1 MMPTSN
7 NLLPLHADGHWMYR
21 FSIALS
27 RVVHLLNHRIILSG
41 KGPFTQNTNP
51 TSPLKAEPLSTQ
63 HYYCTTESRL
73 WTLLLSKQLAQPL
86 PLGRPGSTDR
96 FSLISMSIQDTKY
109 EEMLLPCTCA
119 APLPPEAVLSPGC
132 GLLWL
137 PTCLEE
143 IPLRR
148 KEMFSQMI
156 VFPPQLSASTIF
168 PSICCVSQEL
178 MASSRCK
185 SVVTTGRK
193 GRVLV

>member
-7 NLLPLHADGHWMYR
+7 NLPPLHDDGHWMYH

-27 RVVHLLNHRIILSG
+27 RVVHLLNHRIISAG
-41 KGPFTQNTNP
+41 NGPFTQNTHP

-73 WTLLLSKQLAQPL
+73 WTFLLSKQLAQPL

-96 FSLISMSIQDTKY
+96 FSLTSMSIQDTKY
-109 EEMLLPCTCA
+109 EEMLLPCTFA
-119 APLPPEAVLSPGC
+119 APLPPEAVHSPAC

-137 PTCLEE
+137 PTCLEG
-143 IPLRR
+143 IPLRT
-148 KEMFSQMI
+148 KEMFSQVI
-156 VFPPQLSASTIF
+156 VFPSPLSASTIF
-168 PSICCVSQEL
+168 PSICWVSKEPT
-178 MASSRCK
+178 ASSRCN